1 MTSLIQAELEIQ
13 TAAIEKRYD
22 KEISQAEGNNYKVK
36 KLEEQKQKE
45 LAKKKNEANKKMF
58 AMQVIQAVA
67 QTAQNAISA
76 YGSAAAIPLVGYI
89 LAPVAAAM
97 AVAAGAI
104 QIAAIK
110 SSSKRVKA
118 RAMPRVA
125 SLRKAPSSKKW
136 AWFMPGNGWRRRRC
150 LPTRLRVLSSTPWT
164 MRSGLTPSDPYEP
177 MMLVGRLRLLHI
189 ARHSSNSLSSCSSSR
204 TDWLRLQSCRTQRQC
219 RVMLIR

>member
-1 MTSLIQAELEIQ
+1 MSSIFSGMTSLIQAELEIQ

-110 SSSKRVKA
+110 KQQQASESQGYAKGGFTPNGSKYEEVGVVHA
-118 RAMPRVA
+118 
-125 SLRKAPSSKKW
+125 
-136 AWFMPGNGWRRRRC
+136 GNGWRRRRC

-177 MMLVGRLRLLHI
+177 MM
-189 ARHSSNSLSSCSSSR
+189 
-204 TDWLRLQSCRTQRQC
+204 
-219 RVMLIR
+219 